1 MLAFKHKNP
10 MSVRTLVTLHRNTN
24 QCLGL
29 ADYAKDVMQ
38 MDSRRIDED
47 VYDRVRLF
55 HTDSVICG
63 ISAISM
69 KTNAPTILR
78 KEAIHKYSVSKENK

>member
-1 MLAFKHKNP
+1 
-10 MSVRTLVTLHRNTN
+10 V
-24 QCLGL
+24 LGL
-29 ADYAKDVMQ
+29 ADYAKDIMSQ
-38 MDSRRIDED
+38 DYSKIDDEI
-47 VYDRVRLF
+47 YDRVRLF

-78 KEAIHKYSVSKENK
+78 NEALEKYSVHVDKR